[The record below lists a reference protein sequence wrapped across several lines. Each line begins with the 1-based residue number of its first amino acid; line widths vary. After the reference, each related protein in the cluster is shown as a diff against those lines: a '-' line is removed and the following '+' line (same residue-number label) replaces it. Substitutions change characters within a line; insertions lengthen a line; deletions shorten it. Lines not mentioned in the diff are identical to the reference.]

1 MPERRHTYK
10 QTMSAYTDDELVRGA
25 RNLDQNVLVE
35 IYDRYSSGIFA
46 FAYRLL
52 GNSEMAEDCV
62 AETFTRFLN
71 ALQNQKG
78 PSENIR
84 AYLYRIAHNWIN
96 DIYRSQASIKE
107 ESIEDRLEIK
117 DAIHVE
123 ESVDYKWQIATI
135 REHIMNLTPDQ
146 RMVITLRYIEG
157 WDLEDI
163 ARALQKPVGAV
174 KALQH
179 RGLSVLQK
187 TLGRQEDSNEI

>member
-1 MPERRHTYK
+1 MPVR
-10 QTMSAYTDDELVRGA
+10 SDDELVRGV
-25 RNLDQNVLVE
+25 RSLDQNVLVE

-46 FAYRLL
+46 YAYRLL
-52 GNSEMAEDCV
+52 GNPDLAEDCV

-71 ALQNQKG
+71 AVQNRKG

-96 DIYRSQASIKE
+96 DIYRSQAHYRE
-107 ESIEDRLEIK
+107 ESIEDRQDIR
-117 DAIHVE
+117 DNIHVE
-123 ESVDYKWQIATI
+123 ESVDLKWQISTI

-163 ARALQKPVGAV
+163 ASALQKPVGAV

-187 TLGRQEDSNEI
+187 TLGRQEESDEI